1 MADLIQRPINNLKLL
16 LGADAQ
22 GQMVKSWNE
31 QVLPDAKE
39 IEKGYPFEDGAAE
52 TDLTKLTAFLAPG
65 EGKFSKFYDEK
76 LSRYFEESNG
86 QLKMKDTS
94 EVKFSDEFVAY
105 LNNLMKLRKALYSSG
120 ATPKFEYEFTLQPVT
135 NGMVEMTIDGQPIK
149 SEGTGSV
156 KLTFPAAQA
165 AETGVLINAGGGGSD
180 PAASNTA
187 SNSNTATPSSGGSP
201 LKYPGNWGLF
211 RFFDAS
217 KPQKQPGGEYLLSF
231 SVGGKAVSATIKSS
245 GDDLFD
251 KSIFRQVRVPQNF
264 LK

>member
-1 MADLIQRPINNLKLL
+1 
-16 LGADAQ
+16 
-22 GQMVKSWNE
+22 MVKMWTE

-39 IEKGYPFEDGAAE
+39 IEKGYPFEDVATE
-52 TDLTKLTAFLAPG
+52 TDLAKLTAFLAPG

-86 QLKMKDTS
+86 QLKQKDTS
-94 EVKFSDEFVAY
+94 EVKFSDEFVVY

-135 NGMVEMTIDGQPIK
+135 GGIVEMTIDGQPIK

-165 AETGVLINAGGGGSD
+165 AETGVLISAGGAPDAS
-180 PAASNTA
+180 ASNTA
-187 SNSNTATPSSGGSP
+187 SNSNTAPASSAGGP

-231 SVGGKAVSATIKSS
+231 SVGGKTVTATIKSS

-264 LK
+264 VK